1 MAMTNFGLLTSEQL
15 TVWQRDTW
23 HAARN
28 FSFINRFLGT
38 DENSII
44 QRVTELKQSEKGA
57 RAVITLVAD
66 LEGDGVVGDRTL
78 EGNEEALK
86 SYDQVIR
93 IDQMRHANRH
103 EGRLAEQKSVVNFRK
118 ESKNVLAYWLAD
130 RMDQLAFLTLSGVA
144 YTYKNNGA
152 TRSGSDFPY
161 LEFGADVSAPS
172 DKRAT
177 RWDAVSGLITSSVAT
192 TDVDVAD
199 TITWQSLVDLRAY
212 AKEQYVRGVREKG
225 GEETFH
231 VFMTPSC
238 MARLKMDQDYM
249 LNLRHAQPREAGNPL
264 FSGSS
269 VKVDGLYL
277 HEFRHVFHS
286 STWGGGAVSGCQV
299 LFCGA
304 QALGMADIGDPI
316 WVEKEFDYDNQP
328 GISAAKMLGFL
339 KPKFRSIYAGNT
351 TPQDFGVLSMYV
363 AQ

>member
-1 MAMTNFGLLTSEQL
+1 MAMTNFGLLTNEQL

-28 FSFINRFLGT
+28 FSFVNKFLGS

-66 LEGDGVVGDRTL
+66 LEGDGVTGDRTL

-103 EGRLAEQKSVVNFRK
+103 EGRLAEQKSVVSFRK
-118 ESKNVLAYWLAD
+118 ESKNVLSYWLAD
-130 RMDQLAFLTLSGVA
+130 RMDQLAFLTLSGVSYA
-144 YTYKNNGA
+144 FKTDGTA
-152 TRSGSDFPY
+152 RVGSDFPF
-161 LEFGADVSAPS
+161 LEFAADIAAPS
-172 DKRAT
+172 DKRVT
-177 RWDAVSGLITSSVAT
+177 RWDAVSGLITTGAVT
-192 TDVDVAD
+192 TDVDPAD
-199 TITWQSLVDLRAY
+199 TVKWQTLVDLKAY
-212 AKEQYVRGVREKG
+212 AKEQYVRGVKEKG

-231 VFMTPSC
+231 VFLTPKAMS
-238 MARLKMDQDYM
+238 RLKMDSDYM
-249 LNLRHAQPREAGNPL
+249 QNLRHAQPRDSSNPL
-264 FSGSS
+264 FTSS
-269 VKVDGLYL
+269 TVKVDGLYL
-277 HEFRHVFHS
+277 HEFRHVYHS
-286 STWGGGAVSGCQV
+286 ATWGGGAVSGCQM

-304 QALGMADIGDPI
+304 QALGMADIGNPI

-339 KPKFRSIYAGNT
+339 KPRFRSLYAGNT
-351 TPQDFGVLSMYV
+351 NPQDFGVISCYV